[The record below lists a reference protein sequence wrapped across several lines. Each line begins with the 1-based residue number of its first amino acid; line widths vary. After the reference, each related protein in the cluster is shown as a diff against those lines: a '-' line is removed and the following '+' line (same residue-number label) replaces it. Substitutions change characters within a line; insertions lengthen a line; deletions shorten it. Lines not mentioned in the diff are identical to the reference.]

1 MPCYGEMLTL
11 LSCFKARGASR
22 GSSCTRSVL
31 SVALA
36 CACCSALGA
45 APRRLARPRARA
57 DVRTRASAGAQKG
70 NFDDAK
76 CAGEV
81 RALNECMALQAKKPK
96 EMNTVNYHL
105 NRLSSAAKR

>member
-22 GSSCTRSVL
+22 GSSCTRRVRQRCTRMHTL
-31 SVALA
+31 QR
-36 CACCSALGA
+36 A
-45 APRRLARPRARA
+45 AAASWRLARPHARA
-57 DVRTRASAGAQKG
+57 DVRTRSSAGAQKG